1 MMTSLGISYKK
12 ILQQGKMMS
21 RAGFVSLIG
30 RPNAGKSTLMNSL
43 LGEKIAMVSQKA
55 NATRRRSNAIVMVED
70 TQIIFVDTPGL
81 HEREKILN
89 QFMMDEALKAMGD
102 CDLIIY
108 LAPVTD
114 SVEHYKKFLK
124 LNKKNI
130 KHIIVISKIDQVKQ
144 EKLFKTITSYN
155 QFSDHFEA
163 LVPVAIP
170 KKVGHE
176 DLLKLITKNL
186 PESPFLFDPEDLTS
200 ELVRDIYAGF
210 IREGI
215 FENVS
220 DEVPYESDVII
231 ESIDEEDHVDIVTA
245 MIIIEKE
252 SQKGIIIGKGGESI
266 KRIGKSAR
274 EKIERLST
282 KKAYLNLQ
290 VVVKKGWTKDV
301 NFLKEIGYDNAK

>member
-1 MMTSLGISYKK
+1 MMISPDIFYNNEKRHTMTK
-12 ILQQGKMMS
+12 
-21 RAGFVSLIG
+21 AGFVSLIG

-43 LGEKIAMVSQKA
+43 LGEKIALVSQKA
-55 NATRRRSNAIVMVED
+55 NATRRRSNAIVMVEN

-81 HEREKILN
+81 HEKEKVLN
-89 QFMMDEALKAMGD
+89 QYMMDEALKAMGD

-114 SVEHYKKFLK
+114 GVEHYEKFLQ
-124 LNKKNI
+124 LNKKGI

-144 EKLFKTITSYN
+144 EKLFKTIASYN
-155 QFSDHFEA
+155 RFSDHFEA
-163 LVPVAIP
+163 LVPVAIA

-186 PESPFLFDPEDLTS
+186 PESPFLFNPEDLTS

-210 IREGI
+210 IRESI

-231 ESIDEEDHVDIVTA
+231 ESIEEEGHIDIITA
-245 MIIIEKE
+245 IIIIEKE

-290 VVVKKGWTKDV
+290 VVVKKGWTKDI
-301 NFLKEIGYDNAK
+301 NFLKEIGYDSTK

>member
-1 MMTSLGISYKK
+1 MT
-12 ILQQGKMMS
+12 

-55 NATRRRSNAIVMVED
+55 NATRRRSNAIVMLED
-70 TQIIFVDTPGL
+70 TQIIFIDTPGL

-89 QFMMDEALKAMGD
+89 QFMLDEALKAMGD
-102 CDLIIY
+102 CDLIVY

-114 SVEHYKKFLK
+114 SVEHYEKFLQ
-124 LNKKNI
+124 LNKKSI

-144 EKLFKTITSYN
+144 EKLFKTIASYN
-155 QFSDHFEA
+155 QYAQHFEA
-163 LVPVAIP
+163 LIPVAIP

-176 DLLKLITKNL
+176 DLLKVIAKNL
-186 PESPFLFDPEDLTS
+186 PESPYLFDPEDLTS

-231 ESIDEEDHVDIVTA
+231 ESIEEEKNVDVIHA

-266 KRIGKSAR
+266 KRIGKAAR

>member
-1 MMTSLGISYKK
+1 MTK
-12 ILQQGKMMS
+12 
-21 RAGFVSLIG
+21 AGFVSLIG

-89 QFMMDEALKAMGD
+89 QFMLDEALKAMGD
-102 CDLIIY
+102 CDLIVY

-114 SVEHYKKFLK
+114 SVEHYEKFLK

-130 KHIIVISKIDQVKQ
+130 KHIIVLSKIDQVKQ
-144 EKLFKTITSYN
+144 EKLFKTIASYN
-155 QFSDHFEA
+155 QFASHFEA
-163 LVPVAIP
+163 LIPVAIP
-170 KKVGHE
+170 KRVGHE
-176 DLLKLITKNL
+176 DLLKTICKNL

-200 ELVRDIYAGF
+200 ELVRDIYSGF

-231 ESIDEEDHVDIVTA
+231 EGIDEEDHVDVIHA

-274 EKIERLST
+274 EKIERLSG

>member
-1 MMTSLGISYKK
+1 
-12 ILQQGKMMS
+12 MS
-21 RAGFVSLIG
+21 ITKAGFVSLIG

-55 NATRRRSNAIVMVED
+55 NATRRRSNAIVMHGD

-89 QFMMDEALKAMGD
+89 QFMLDEALKAMGD
-102 CDLIIY
+102 CDLIVY

-114 SVEHYKKFLK
+114 SVEHYEKFLK
-124 LNKKNI
+124 LNNSKV
-130 KHIIVISKIDQVKQ
+130 KHIIVLSKIDQVKQ
-144 EKLFKTITSYN
+144 DKLFKTIASYN
-155 QFSDHFEA
+155 QFSEHFEA
-163 LVPVAIP
+163 LIPVAIP

-176 DLLKLITKNL
+176 DLLNTISKNL
-186 PESPFLFDPEDLTS
+186 PDSPFLYDPEDLTS

-220 DEVPYESDVII
+220 DEVPYESDVLIDSI
-231 ESIDEEDHVDIVTA
+231 EEKKGIDRIYAT
-245 MIIIEKE
+245 IIIEKE

-274 EKIERLST
+274 EKIERLSGQ
-282 KKAYLNLQ
+282 KAYLNLQ
-290 VVVKKGWTKDV
+290 VSVKKGWSKDK
-301 NFLKEIGYDNAK
+301 NYLEEIGYKS

>member
-1 MMTSLGISYKK
+1 MMISPDIFYNNEKRHTMTK
-12 ILQQGKMMS
+12 
-21 RAGFVSLIG
+21 AGFVSLIG

-55 NATRRRSNAIVMVED
+55 NATRRRSNAIVMVEN

-81 HEREKILN
+81 HEKEKVLN
-89 QFMMDEALKAMGD
+89 QYMMDEALKAMGD

-114 SVEHYKKFLK
+114 GVEHYEKFLQ
-124 LNKKNI
+124 LNKKGI

-144 EKLFKTITSYN
+144 EKLFKTIASYN
-155 QFSDHFEA
+155 RFSDHFEA
-163 LVPVAIP
+163 LVPVAIA

-186 PESPFLFDPEDLTS
+186 PESPFLFNPEDLTS

-210 IREGI
+210 IRESI

-231 ESIDEEDHVDIVTA
+231 ESIEEEGHIDIITA
-245 MIIIEKE
+245 IIIIEKE

-290 VVVKKGWTKDV
+290 VVVKKGWTKDI
-301 NFLKEIGYDNAK
+301 NFLKEIGYDSTK

>member
-1 MMTSLGISYKK
+1 MTK
-12 ILQQGKMMS
+12 
-21 RAGFVSLIG
+21 AGFVSLIG

-81 HEREKILN
+81 HEREKVLN

-108 LAPVTD
+108 LAPVSD
-114 SVEHYKKFLK
+114 SVEHYQKFLK
-124 LNKKNI
+124 LNKKKI

-144 EKLFKTITSYN
+144 EKLFKTIASYN

-186 PESPFLFDPEDLTS
+186 PESPFLFDPQDLTS
-200 ELVRDIYAGF
+200 ELVRDIYSGF

-231 ESIDEEDHVDIVTA
+231 ESIDEEEHVDVITA

-252 SQKGIIIGKGGESI
+252 SQKGIIIGKGGDCI
-266 KRIGKSAR
+266 KRIGKAAR

>member
-1 MMTSLGISYKK
+1 MTK
-12 ILQQGKMMS
+12 
-21 RAGFVSLIG
+21 AGFVSLIG

-55 NATRRRSNAIVMVED
+55 NATRKRSNAIVMHED

-89 QFMMDEALKAMGD
+89 QFMLDEALKAMGD
-102 CDLIIY
+102 CDLIVY
-108 LAPVTD
+108 LAPITD
-114 SVEHYKKFLK
+114 STEHYEKFLK
-124 LNKKNI
+124 LNANKR
-130 KHIIVISKIDQVKQ
+130 KHIIVLSKIDQVKQ
-144 EKLFKTITSYN
+144 DRLFKTIASYN
-155 QFSDHFEA
+155 QYSDECEA
-163 LVPVAIP
+163 LIPVAIP
-170 KKVGHE
+170 KKIGHE
-176 DLLKLITKNL
+176 DLLKTICKNL

-231 ESIDEEDHVDIVTA
+231 ESIDEEDHVDIINA

-252 SQKGIIIGKGGESI
+252 SQKGIIIGKGGDCI

-290 VVVKKGWTKDV
+290 VTVKKGWTK
-301 NFLKEIGYDNAK
+301 NKTGLKEMGYDID

>member
-1 MMTSLGISYKK
+1 
-12 ILQQGKMMS
+12 MS

-114 SVEHYKKFLK
+114 SVEHYEKFLK
-124 LNKKNI
+124 LNKKNV

-144 EKLFKTITSYN
+144 EKLFKTIASYN
-155 QFSDHFEA
+155 RFAEHFEA
-163 LVPVAIP
+163 LIPVAIP

-176 DLLKLITKNL
+176 DLLKVICKNL

-231 ESIDEEDHVDIVTA
+231 ESIDEEDHVDIIHA

>member
-1 MMTSLGISYKK
+1 MTK
-12 ILQQGKMMS
+12 
-21 RAGFVSLIG
+21 AGFVSLIG

-55 NATRRRSNAIVMVED
+55 NATRRRSNAIVMYED

-89 QFMMDEALKAMGD
+89 QFMLDEALKAMGD
-102 CDLIIY
+102 CDLIVY

-114 SVEHYKKFLK
+114 TIEHYEKFLK
-124 LNKKNI
+124 LNNKKV
-130 KHIIVISKIDQVKQ
+130 KHIIVLSKIDQVSQ
-144 EKLFKTITSYN
+144 DKLFKKINQYN
-155 QFSDHFEA
+155 QFSQHFEA
-163 LVPVAIP
+163 LIPVAIP
-170 KKVGHE
+170 RKVGHE
-176 DLLKLITKNL
+176 DLLKVISQNL
-186 PESPFLFDPEDLTS
+186 PESPFLYDPEDLTS
-200 ELVRDIYAGF
+200 ELVRDIYSGF

-220 DEVPYESDVII
+220 DEIPYESDVLID
-231 ESIDEEDHVDIVTA
+231 SIEEDKKVDKIYAT
-245 MIIIEKE
+245 IIIEKE

-274 EKIERLST
+274 EKIERLSG

-290 VVVKKGWTKDV
+290 VSVKKGWSKDKIY
-301 NFLKEIGYDNAK
+301 LEELGYKS

>member
-1 MMTSLGISYKK
+1 MTK
-12 ILQQGKMMS
+12 
-21 RAGFVSLIG
+21 AGFVSLIG

-55 NATRRRSNAIVMVED
+55 NATRKRSNAIVMYED

-81 HEREKILN
+81 HEREKVLN
-89 QFMMDEALKAMGD
+89 QFMLDEALKAMGD
-102 CDLIIY
+102 CDLIVY

-114 SVEHYKKFLK
+114 SVEHYEKFLK
-124 LNKKNI
+124 LNNGKV
-130 KHIIVISKIDQVKQ
+130 KHIIVISKIDQVSQ
-144 EKLFKTITSYN
+144 DKLFKRINSYN

-163 LVPVAIP
+163 LIPVAIP

-176 DLLKLITKNL
+176 ELLKVISKNL
-186 PESPFLFDPEDLTS
+186 PDSPFLFDPEDLTS

-220 DEVPYESDVII
+220 DEIPYESDVII
-231 ESIDEEDHVDIVTA
+231 DSIEEEDGIDRIYAT
-245 MIIIEKE
+245 IIIEKE

-274 EKIERLST
+274 EKIERLSGQ
-282 KKAYLNLQ
+282 KAYLNLQ
-290 VVVKKGWTKDV
+290 VTVKKGWTKDKV
-301 NFLKEIGYDNAK
+301 FLQEIGYDNVK

>member
-1 MMTSLGISYKK
+1 MTK
-12 ILQQGKMMS
+12 
-21 RAGFVSLIG
+21 AGFVSLIG

-81 HEREKILN
+81 HEREKVLN

-114 SVEHYKKFLK
+114 SVEHYEKFLK
-124 LNKKNI
+124 LNKKKI

-144 EKLFKTITSYN
+144 EKLFKTIASYN
-155 QFSDHFEA
+155 QFAEHFEA

-176 DLLKLITKNL
+176 DLLKLITRNL
-186 PESPFLFDPEDLTS
+186 PESPFLFNPEDLTS
-200 ELVRDIYAGF
+200 ELVRDIYSGF

-231 ESIDEEDHVDIVTA
+231 ESIDEESHVDVITA

-252 SQKGIIIGKGGESI
+252 SQKGIIIGKGGDCI

-282 KKAYLNLQ
+282 KKAYLNLH

-301 NFLKEIGYDNAK
+301 NFLKEIGYDNSK